1 MNTTLQHT
9 FATHNDLTQRLRDTL
24 LPLLNQQLADTFD
37 LYSQVKQAH
46 WNVKGMQFIQLH
58 LLFDAIAGSLIE
70 YVDLIAERATA
81 LGGTAL
87 GTARMAAANS
97 QLPEYPAEIV
107 EGRQVIEVL
116 VQRFAYYAAASR
128 AAITTAS
135 EHGDQGTADLFTEV
149 SRSVDKNLWFLE
161 AHLQG

>member
-1 MNTTLQHT
+1 MTTALDT
-9 FATHNDLTQRLRDTL
+9 FATHNDLPERLRNTL

-46 WNVKGMQFIQLH
+46 WNVKGMHFMQLH
-58 LLFDAIAGSLIE
+58 LLFDQLANSLFE
-70 YVDLIAERATA
+70 YIDLIAERATA
-81 LGGTAL
+81 LGGMAL

-97 QLPEYPAEIV
+97 HLPEYPAEIV
-107 EGRQVIEVL
+107 EGKQVVGVL

-128 AAITTAS
+128 TGIATAS
-135 EHGDQGTADLFTEV
+135 ELGDQATADLFTEI
-149 SRSVDKNLWFLE
+149 SRTVDKSLWFLE

>member
-1 MNTTLQHT
+1 MNTALHT
-9 FATHNDLTQRLRDTL
+9 FATHNDLPKRLRDTL

-46 WNVKGMQFIQLH
+46 WNVKGMHFIQLH
-58 LLFDAIAGSLIE
+58 LLFDTIASSLIE
-70 YVDLIAERATA
+70 HVDLIAERATA

-107 EGRQVIEVL
+107 EGKQVLEVL
-116 VQRFAYYAAASR
+116 VQRFAYYAATSR

-135 EHGDQGTADLFTEV
+135 EHGDQATADLFTEV
-149 SRSVDKNLWFLE
+149 SRAVDKNLWFLE